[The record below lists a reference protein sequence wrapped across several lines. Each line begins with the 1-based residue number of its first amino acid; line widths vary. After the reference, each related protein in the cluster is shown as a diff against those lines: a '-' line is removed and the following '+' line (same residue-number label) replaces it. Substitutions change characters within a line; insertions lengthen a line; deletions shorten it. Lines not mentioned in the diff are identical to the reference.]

1 MYSRKVRQ
9 GMRLR
14 IISWETLE
22 KLRREE
28 DILIIDLRER
38 EEYDQTHAPGAVWAD
53 WERLEEEM
61 PQYLKKRG
69 RTPQWIVLYCDR
81 GNTSLLI
88 ARDLARRGYPVMS
101 INGGYHMREKARM
114 ALSDRMPGQ
123 SRQI

>member
-1 MYSRKVRQ
+1 
-9 GMRLR
+9 MRLR

-22 KLRREE
+22 KLRRE
-28 DILIIDLRER
+28 